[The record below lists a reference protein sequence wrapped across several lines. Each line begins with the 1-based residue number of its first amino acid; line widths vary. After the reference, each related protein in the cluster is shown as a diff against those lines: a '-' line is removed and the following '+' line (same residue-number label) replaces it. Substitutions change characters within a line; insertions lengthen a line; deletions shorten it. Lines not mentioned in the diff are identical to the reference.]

1 MSSIPL
7 RLFKIKI
14 VIPLFLLWLGNYS
27 SQAQTIM
34 NTEVAMHD
42 LAEKPYSLHL
52 NLAGDFQFGNVKLSQ
67 VNTSL
72 LMSKKKKNHLFRLM
86 FGYDYLS
93 QNTQTINSDYS
104 GQFRYNHF
112 INRKSIVGFVQI
124 QNAKALSMRRRVL
137 AGLALRS
144 SIYLNT
150 KNNDYFDISLGVF
163 RESELY
169 DIANGSKLA
178 IENLRVSFS
187 SFASY
192 HLTDNIRS
200 TFSIYF
206 QQNANSISD
215 FRLYNDSRIYFDM
228 KKISLYVTWQLR
240 YHNTPYVDIT
250 SADNELMFGIEYSI

>member
-7 RLFKIKI
+7 RFFELKI
-14 VIPLFLLWLGNYS
+14 VVLLLLLWLGNYS

-42 LAEKPYSLHL
+42 LAVKPYSLHL

-67 VNTSL
+67 VNSSL
-72 LMSKKKKNHLFRLM
+72 LMSKKKKNNLFRLM

-93 QNTQTINSDYS
+93 QDSQTISSDYS
-104 GQFRYNHF
+104 GQLRYNYF
-112 INRKSIVGFVQI
+112 INRNSIVGFVQV
-124 QNAKALSMRRRVL
+124 QNARALSMRRRVL
-137 AGLALRS
+137 AGLAYRS
-144 SIYLNT
+144 SICENK
-150 KNNDYFDISLGVF
+150 KNNDYFDISLGAF

-169 DIANGSKLA
+169 NIASGSELS
-178 IENLRVSFS
+178 IENLRISFS

-192 HLTDNIRS
+192 HLTDKIRS

-206 QQNANSISD
+206 QQNAASITD
-215 FRLYNDSRIYFDM
+215 FRLFNDTRIYFDM
-228 KKISLYVTWQLR
+228 KKVSFYVTWRLR
-240 YHNTPYVDIT
+240 YHSTPYIDIK